1 VKLHS
6 IHQVSPRHADETV
19 FKYSALGSLF
29 FVIVCAG
36 ITAGCF
42 WLAELGGYHEHG
54 WSLPPFILYWV
65 GGVVG
70 VMALIGQWYFRKR
83 LRPSNW
89 LVKTRTNSLL
99 IKFRSYLNDRF
110 LEADPVVVEIPWSEI
125 QWIRKTT
132 ETMTSPSRGSNT
144 ASTTSFHTY
153 LDLKLNAPEIEELK
167 QALDTETN
175 RKAPLSEKVR
185 LKREL
190 FRARKRKAPRPEILR
205 LKQEIRSDRLRHQPG
220 QSGATHR
227 HYPVR
232 VIEPS
237 ILRIEWNGITPRIK
251 KALGLFSQ
259 RAAVEPTL
267 KLRPQDWQSLQGQDL
282 DDRILDLAQRGD
294 TLGAVKLVRRKYGLA
309 LGESKQFVED
319 LLSS

>member
-1 VKLHS
+1 MKLHS
-6 IHQVSPRHADETV
+6 IHQLPPRHGDEAV
-19 FKYSALGSLF
+19 FKYSAFKSLLF
-29 FVIVCAG
+29 ALVCAG
-36 ITAGCF
+36 ITGGCF

-54 WSLPPFILYWV
+54 WSLPPFVLYWV
-65 GGVVG
+65 GVVLS
-70 VMALIGQWYFRKR
+70 VMALIGLWYFRRR

-89 LVKTRTNSLL
+89 LVKTRTSSVL

-125 QWIRKTT
+125 QWIRKTKVT
-132 ETMTSPSRGSNT
+132 TTSPSLDSRGG
-144 ASTTSFHTY
+144 STTSFHTY

-167 QALDTETN
+167 RALAAETN
-175 RKAPLSEKVR
+175 RKAPLSEKVQR
-185 LKREL
+185 KREL
-190 FRARKRKAPRPEILR
+190 FQARKRKAPSVEILR
-205 LKQEIRSDRLRHQPG
+205 LKQEIRSDRLRNQPG

-232 VIEPS
+232 LIEPS
-237 ILRIEWNGITPRIK
+237 ILRIEWNGIQPRIT

-267 KLRPQDWQSLQGQDL
+267 KLRPQDWQSLRGEDL
-282 DDRILDLAQRGD
+282 DDRILDLAQRGE
-294 TLGAVKLVRRKYGLA
+294 TMAAVRMVRRKYGLA
-309 LGESKQFVED
+309 LGESKQFVDD

>member
-1 VKLHS
+1 M
-6 IHQVSPRHADETV
+6 
-19 FKYSALGSLF
+19 FKYSALGSLS
-29 FVIVCAG
+29 FVLVCAG

-42 WLAELGGYHEHG
+42 WLAELGGYHKHG
-54 WSLPPFILYWV
+54 WSLPPFVLYWV

-89 LVKTRTNSLL
+89 LVKTRTNSVL

-110 LEADPVVVEIPWSEI
+110 PEADPVVVEIPWSEI

-132 ETMTSPSRGSNT
+132 QTLTSPDSHAR
-144 ASTTSFHTY
+144 STTSFHTY
-153 LDLKLNAPEIEELK
+153 LDLKLDAPEIEELK
-167 QALDTETN
+167 QALHTETN

-190 FRARKRKAPRPEILR
+190 FQARKRKAPSVEILR
-205 LKQEIRSDRLRHQPG
+205 LKQEISSDRLRNQPS

-232 VIEPS
+232 VIAPS
-237 ILRIEWNGITPRIK
+237 ILRIEWNGIYPRIT

-267 KLRPQDWQSLQGQDL
+267 KLRPQDWQGLRGQDL

-294 TLGAVKLVRRKYGLA
+294 TLGAVKIVRRKYGLA
-309 LGESKQFVED
+309 LGESKQFVDD